1 MCKNTQK
8 PQAFIPSCQVGITF
22 SLMEGEK
29 ISPAVQPLLYL
40 HHHLL
45 APMDSGGALPGPRWA
60 APVAPPA
67 APGWRMVLGARHST
81 GCGNVDPF
89 PFSLHLGR
97 VLTTKP
103 VGNTQLYYFQL
114 YLVCVTTC
122 KTGTREK
129 LEALVSSCCVLWRQM
144 LLIRRETSS

>member
-1 MCKNTQK
+1 
-8 PQAFIPSCQVGITF
+8 
-22 SLMEGEK
+22 
-29 ISPAVQPLLYL
+29 
-40 HHHLL
+40 
-45 APMDSGGALPGPRWA
+45 
-60 APVAPPA
+60 
-67 APGWRMVLGARHST
+67 MVLGARHST

-129 LEALVSSCCVLWRQM
+129 LEALFSSCCVLWCQM